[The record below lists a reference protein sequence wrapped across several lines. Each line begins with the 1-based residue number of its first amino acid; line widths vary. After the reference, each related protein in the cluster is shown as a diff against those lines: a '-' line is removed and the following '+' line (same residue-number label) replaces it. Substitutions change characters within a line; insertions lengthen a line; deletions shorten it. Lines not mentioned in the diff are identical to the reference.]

1 MRAQEFITE
10 SNNTAVMAKLAD
22 SGKIV
27 RILKKVH
34 SVQFSDKK
42 DWLLIDT
49 DPARGHRGLGAK
61 WIPANT
67 KFEWVRPYLEKIDES
82 VDAKKIV
89 SYIKK
94 IQGDGHFHMDNL
106 VTRYPSWRLIQMPLS
121 KLTINPDPE
130 KKNPLGTNINVDLD
144 YVQDI
149 TPHDI
154 ANRPIVVDPSGWII
168 DGNHRATRAEELGMT
183 SIPAYVPVKQ
193 DVTESPSV
201 AQEIKEF
208 INSLT
213 PDDVGVEEFPGY
225 RVHYEGFTDDCKS
238 SLDYQQDPDAVYQQ
252 VYQDFVDREHGQKPV
267 KSGMAGSEEYPV
279 LYSVFRVEQGVAEA
293 FDQPYK
299 GKWEKSDYGDVDML
313 AKLPDGTNLSIMFNQ
328 EYGDEGEEVV
338 QVEFYRNNSQ
348 DVTGEGDAQ
357 RIFATVLDA
366 IQKYIKKYK
375 PQRLSF
381 SASKEVDMDADDN
394 GAQFNPESRAK
405 LYDRLVQRYSKA
417 LGYRAFRADNGDI
430 VIYELSRIKQGVAEE
445 GYGNHPSQRVDPRTG
460 KRYVPPKSPLGQ
472 GVAENFADGRGPGR
486 PGDSQRHGIRKG
498 ATMAELEKASHA
510 KGRKGQ
516 LARWQLNMRRGHK
529 K

>member
-1 MRAQEFITE
+1 
-10 SNNTAVMAKLAD
+10 
-22 SGKIV
+22 
-27 RILKKVH
+27 
-34 SVQFSDKK
+34 
-42 DWLLIDT
+42 
-49 DPARGHRGLGAK
+49 
-61 WIPANT
+61 
-67 KFEWVRPYLEKIDES
+67 
-82 VDAKKIV
+82 
-89 SYIKK
+89 
-94 IQGDGHFHMDNL
+94 
-106 VTRYPSWRLIQMPLS
+106 MPLS

-238 SLDYQQDPDAVYQQ
+238 SSDYQQDPDAVYQQ

-279 LYSVFRVEQGVAEA
+279 LYSVFRVEQGVAEDLEN
-293 FDQPYK
+293 FNGIDI
-299 GKWEKSDYGDVDML
+299 DM
-313 AKLPDGTNLSIMFNQ
+313 DI
-328 EYGDEGEEVV
+328 EGDEIMVRAMAGGRELGHVLFVV
-338 QVEFYRNNSQ
+338 QGEYLMPQ
-348 DVTGEGDAQ
+348 D
-357 RIFATVLDA
+357 L
-366 IQKYIKKYK
+366 
-375 PQRLSF
+375 
-381 SASKEVDMDADDN
+381 EVDERYQGQGIAAAMYDYVKSKGYKIRRSGQQTDA
-394 GAQFNPESRAK
+394 GAGFWDKHK
-405 LYDRLVQRYSKA
+405 L
-417 LGYRAFRADNGDI
+417 
-430 VIYELSRIKQGVAEE
+430 
-445 GYGNHPSQRVDPRTG
+445 G
-460 KRYVPPKSPLGQ
+460 KNVWEQ
-472 GVAENFADGRGPGR
+472 GVAENFADGKGPGR
-486 PGDSQRHGIRKG
+486 PGDSQRHGIPKH

>member
-1 MRAQEFITE
+1 MRAQEFIAE

-27 RILKKVH
+27 RILKKAH
-34 SVQFSDKK
+34 SVQFSDQK

-49 DPARGHRGLGAK
+49 DPAKGNRGLGAK

-106 VTRYPSWRLIQMPLS
+106 VTRYPSWRLIQIPLS

-168 DGNHRATRAEELGMT
+168 DGNHRATRAEELGMK

-193 DVTESPSV
+193 
-201 AQEIKEF
+201 
-208 INSLT
+208 
-213 PDDVGVEEFPGY
+213 
-225 RVHYEGFTDDCKS
+225 
-238 SLDYQQDPDAVYQQ
+238 
-252 VYQDFVDREHGQKPV
+252 
-267 KSGMAGSEEYPV
+267 
-279 LYSVFRVEQGVAEA
+279 
-293 FDQPYK
+293 
-299 GKWEKSDYGDVDML
+299 
-313 AKLPDGTNLSIMFNQ
+313 
-328 EYGDEGEEVV
+328 
-338 QVEFYRNNSQ
+338 
-348 DVTGEGDAQ
+348 
-357 RIFATVLDA
+357 
-366 IQKYIKKYK
+366 
-375 PQRLSF
+375 
-381 SASKEVDMDADDN
+381 
-394 GAQFNPESRAK
+394 
-405 LYDRLVQRYSKA
+405 
-417 LGYRAFRADNGDI
+417 
-430 VIYELSRIKQGVAEE
+430 
-445 GYGNHPSQRVDPRTG
+445 
-460 KRYVPPKSPLGQ
+460 
-472 GVAENFADGRGPGR
+472 GVAENFADGKGPGR
-486 PGDSQRHGIRKG
+486 PGDSVRHGIPKH
-498 ATMAELEKASHA
+498 ATISELEKASHA